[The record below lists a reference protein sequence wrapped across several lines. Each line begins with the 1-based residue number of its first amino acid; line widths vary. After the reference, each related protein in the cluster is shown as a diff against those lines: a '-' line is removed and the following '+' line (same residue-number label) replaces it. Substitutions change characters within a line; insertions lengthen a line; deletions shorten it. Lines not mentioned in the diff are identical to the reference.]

1 MHIPA
6 LITDLAI
13 IMLTAGIIAIVFKKI
28 KQPLVL
34 GYILAG
40 FLISPYFPWFS
51 TISDAE
57 SIATWSEIGI
67 IFIMF
72 HLGLEFDLHKMAS
85 TGSTAIITCLAEV
98 IGMMMLGYLAGNA
111 LGFSEMDSV
120 VLGGMLAMSS
130 TMVILKVFDEMGVKG
145 KFVENVMGTL
155 VIEDIVGIFFMVIL
169 STISVSRNVSG
180 AAVAGHLLLMIIYL
194 VIWLILGIFFLPTFL
209 DKTVKYMNDE
219 MLIVTSLGILFGM
232 VMIAK
237 WLGFST
243 ALGAFLAGSLL
254 AGTVHV
260 ERIEHLTRGI
270 KDMFGAIFFISV
282 GMMVDPAMI
291 TQHWLPILVI
301 FLVTVIGQP
310 IFGTLGMLLSGQTLE
325 NSVKGGFSFAQIGEF
340 SFIIASLGVSL
351 GVLDSFLYPIAVAVS
366 VATILTTPIYIKNA
380 PRVYSLLD
388 RKLPAGLR
396 SKLDRMTSDNVDEAA
411 KDTDWQ
417 NYLKNYFLRLVIFG
431 GIMTVVTLV
440 GTQNLYPFI
449 VRTLGD
455 VPAKV
460 ITCLVI
466 YGVIAVFLRPLIDR
480 HSTSFTTLWLKRSI
494 YRLPLI
500 ALTAVKFALVAFLA
514 MIPLRTLFGAH
525 PLIFVLVIL
534 VAIILFIKTD
544 FISTWYLDLETAF
557 LRNFNEKLIKNEEA
571 RGRSDEEWLDKKLRI
586 MSFIA
591 ESRMGI
597 VGKTLKETEWGNK
610 YNVYAVK
617 IRRGEDKQ
625 KQILLPGPDTVITEG
640 SKVFVVG
647 EEQDMKNFVRLNGIE
662 QTKPFRTLHQFM
674 ETGYEDTA
682 NALAICPIRLRGDE
696 PYCGKPIRQSNI
708 RDRYKVAILGLQ
720 TGGLPIL
727 MPDPNMTLK
736 KDDILW
742 VMGSN
747 RNVGALISHYVDE
760 AE

>member
-40 FLISPYFPWFS
+40 FLISPFFPWFS
-51 TISDAE
+51 TISDQA
-57 SIATWSEIGI
+57 SISTWSEIGI

-98 IGMMMLGYLAGNA
+98 IGMTLLGYLAGSA
-111 LGFSEMDSV
+111 LGFSDMDSV

-130 TMVILKVFDEMGVKG
+130 TMVILKVYDEMGIRG
-145 KFVENVMGTL
+145 KFTENVIGTL

-180 AAVAGHLLLMIIYL
+180 AAVAGHLGLMILYL

-232 VMIAK
+232 VIIADK
-237 WLGFST
+237 LGFST

-282 GMMVDPAMI
+282 GMMVDPSMI
-291 TQHWLPILVI
+291 TKYWLPIIVI

-380 PRVYSLLD
+380 PRIYSFLD
-388 RKLPAGLR
+388 RKLPEGIKN
-396 SKLDRMTSDNVDEAA
+396 KLNRMTSDNIDEAER
-411 KDTDWQ
+411 DSDWE
-417 NYLKNYFLRLVIFG
+417 NYLKNYFLRLLIFG
-431 GIMTVVTLV
+431 GIMAVVTLV
-440 GTQNLYPFI
+440 GVKQLYPF
-449 VRTLGD
+449 LLDLAGD
-455 VPAKV
+455 VAAKV
-460 ITCLVI
+460 ITCLII
-466 YGVIAVFLRPLIDR
+466 YGVIAVFLRPLIDPR
-480 HSTSFTTLWLKRSI
+480 STSFTTLWLKRSVF
-494 YRLPLI
+494 RLPLVF
-500 ALTAVKFALVAFLA
+500 LSAVKLALVALLI

-525 PLIFVLVIL
+525 PLVFVLVIAA
-534 VAIILFIKTD
+534 AIPLFIKTD

-557 LRNFNEKLIKNEEA
+557 LRNYNEKLIKNEEA
-571 RGRSDEEWLDKKLRI
+571 RGRSNEEWLDKKLRI

-597 VGKTLKETEWGNK
+597 VGKTLKDTDWGSH

-617 IRRGEDKQ
+617 IRRGSDKR
-625 KQILLPGPDTVITEG
+625 KQILVPEPDTVITEG
-640 SKVFVVG
+640 SKIYMVG
-647 EEQDMKNFVRLNGIE
+647 EDQDLKNFVMLNDID
-662 QTKPFRTLHQFM
+662 QPKPFRTLHEFM

-682 NALAICPIRLRGDE
+682 NALAVSPIRIRGDE
-696 PYCGKPIRQSNI
+696 PFCGKPIRQSNI
-708 RDRYKVAILGLQ
+708 KERFRVTILGLQ

-727 MPDPNMTLK
+727 MPDPNMLLK

-742 VMGSN
+742 IMGSN
-747 RNVGALISHYVDE
+747 KNVGTLISDYVDE
-760 AE
+760 AD

>member
-28 KQPLVL
+28 RQPLVL

-40 FLISPYFPWFS
+40 FLISPFFPWFS

-57 SIATWSEIGI
+57 SISTWSEIGI

-85 TGSTAIITCLAEV
+85 TGSTAIITCLSEV
-98 IGMMMLGYLAGNA
+98 MGMMLLGYLAGSA
-111 LGFSEMDSV
+111 LGFSEMDSI

-130 TMVILKVFDEMGVKG
+130 TMVILKVYDEMGIKG

-155 VIEDIVGIFFMVIL
+155 VIEDIVGIFFMVVL

-180 AAVAGHLLLMIIYL
+180 AAVAGQLLLMVIYL
-194 VIWLILGIFFLPTFL
+194 VIWLVLGIFFLPTFL

-219 MLIVTSLGILFGM
+219 MLIVASLGILFGM

-291 TQHWLPILVI
+291 TKYIVPIIVI

-310 IFGTLGMLLSGQTLE
+310 IFGTLGMLISGQTLE

-366 VATILTTPIYIKNA
+366 VATILTTPIYIRNA
-380 PRVYSLLD
+380 PRIYSFLSG
-388 RKLPAGLR
+388 RLPEGLK
-396 SKLDRMTSDNVDEAA
+396 SKLRRMTSENVDETT
-411 KDTDWQ
+411 KDSDWTD
-417 NYLKNYFLRLVIFG
+417 YLKNYFLRFLIFG
-431 GIMTVVTLV
+431 GIMAVTTLLGV
-440 GTQNLYPFI
+440 RQVYPFLTG
-449 VRTLGD
+449 VTGE
-455 VPAKV
+455 VASKV
-460 ITCLVI
+460 ITCVLI
-466 YGVIAVFLRPLIDR
+466 YGVIAVFLRPLLDLR
-480 HSTSFTTLWLKRSI
+480 STAFTTLWLKKAVF
-494 YRLPLI
+494 RLPLI
-500 ALTAVKFALVAFLA
+500 ALTVIKLMAVAALAI
-514 MIPLRTLFGAH
+514 IPLRA
-525 PLIFVLVIL
+525 IFHARPVVFILVIL
-534 VAIILFIKTD
+534 VALPLFLKTD
-544 FISTWYLDLETAF
+544 FIATWYLDLETAF
-557 LRNFNEKLIKNEEA
+557 LRNYNEKLIKNEEA
-571 RGRSDEEWLDKKLRI
+571 RGRDSEEWLDRKLRI

-591 ESRMGI
+591 ETRMGI
-597 VGKTLKETEWGNK
+597 VGKTLKETEWGNH

-617 IRRGEDKQ
+617 IRRGNDKE
-625 KQILLPGPDTVITEG
+625 KQIILPGPDTVITEG
-640 SKVFVVG
+640 CKIFMVG
-647 EEQDMKNFVRLNGIE
+647 EDQDLKNFVRLNSID
-662 QTKPFRTLHQFM
+662 QPRPFMTLHEFM
-674 ETGYEDTA
+674 ETGYPDTA
-682 NALAICPIRLRGDE
+682 NALAVCPIRLRGDE
-696 PYCGKPIRQSNI
+696 PFCGKPIRQGNI
-708 RDRYKVAILGLQ
+708 RERYKVAILGLQ

-727 MPDPNMTLK
+727 MPDPNMLLK

-747 RNVGALISHYVDE
+747 RNVGTLISQYVDE

>member
-6 LITDLAI
+6 LISDLAI

-28 KQPLVL
+28 RQPLVL

-57 SIATWSEIGI
+57 SISTWSEIGI

-72 HLGLEFDLHKMAS
+72 HLGLEFDMHKMAR
-85 TGSTAIITCLAEV
+85 TGSTAIITCLSEV
-98 IGMMMLGYLAGNA
+98 IGMMIVGYLAGNA

-130 TMVILKVFDEMGVKG
+130 TMVILKVYDEMGIRG
-145 KFVENVMGTL
+145 KFAENVMATL

-180 AAVAGHLLLMIIYL
+180 AAVAGHLGLMILYL
-194 VIWLILGIFFLPTFL
+194 VFWLILGIFLLPTFL

-232 VMIAK
+232 VIIAN

-282 GMMVDPAMI
+282 GMMVDPSMI
-291 TQHWLPILVI
+291 TKYWLPILVI

-310 IFGTLGMLLSGQTLE
+310 IFGTLGMLISGQTLE

-380 PRVYSLLD
+380 PRVYSFLD
-388 RKLPAGLR
+388 RRLPAGLR
-396 SKLDRMTSDNVDEAA
+396 DKLGRMTSDSIDDAS

-417 NYLKNYFLRLVIFG
+417 NYLKNYFLRFLIFG
-431 GIMTVVTLV
+431 GIMAVVTLV
-440 GTQNLYPFI
+440 GVKNLYPFLLEL
-449 VRTLGD
+449 TGD
-455 VPAKV
+455 LPAKAV
-460 ITCLVI
+460 TCVLI
-466 YGVIAVFLRPLIDR
+466 YGVIAVFLRPLIDFR
-480 HSTSFTTLWLKRSI
+480 STSFTTLWLKRSAF
-494 YRLPLI
+494 RLPLI
-500 ALTAVKFALVAFLA
+500 ALSAIKLALVVMLA

-534 VAIILFIKTD
+534 VAIPLFFKTD
-544 FISTWYLDLETAF
+544 FISTWYLNLETAF

-571 RGRSDEEWLDKKLRI
+571 RGRSNEEWLDNRLRI

-597 VGKTLKETEWGNK
+597 VGKTLKETDWGSH

-617 IRRGEDKQ
+617 IKRDNDKR
-625 KQILLPGPDTVITEG
+625 KQILVPEPGTVITEG
-640 SKVFVVG
+640 CKIYMVG
-647 EEQDMKNFVRLNGIE
+647 EDQDLRNFVMLNGID
-662 QTKPFRTLHQFM
+662 QPRPFRTLHEFM

-682 NALAICPIRLRGDE
+682 NALAVSPIRIRGDE
-696 PYCGKPIRQSNI
+696 PFCGKPIRQCNI
-708 RDRYKVAILGLQ
+708 KERFKVTILGLQ

-727 MPDPNMTLK
+727 MPDPNMLLK

-742 VMGSN
+742 IMGSN
-747 RNVGALISHYVDE
+747 RNVGALISDYVDE
-760 AE
+760 TE